1 MAATKMCDFQLYSGI
16 PRAMQP
22 AEKHATEGPRPGDVV
37 ITKQAGRFFL
47 RVMPHPHRLSFAE
60 FDRAVRIARQWAAAT
75 SSGIWQTTGN
85 GTYESVRSGTTAE
98 DRS

>member
-1 MAATKMCDFQLYSGI
+1 ML
-16 PRAMQP
+16 P
-22 AEKHATEGPRPGDVV
+22 AEKRAVEGPRPGDVV

-60 FDRAVRIARQWAAAT
+60 FEKAARIATQWSAAT
-75 SSGIWQTTGN
+75 NCGIWQTSGD
-85 GTYESVRSGTTAE
+85 GVFEAVRSPQVIAE

>member
-1 MAATKMCDFQLYSGI
+1 
-16 PRAMQP
+16 MQP
-22 AEKHATEGPRPGDVV
+22 AEKHRIEGPRPGDVV

-47 RVMPHPHRLSFAE
+47 RVVPHPDRLSFAE
-60 FDRAVRIARQWAAAT
+60 FDKALRIARQWATAT

-85 GTYESVRSGTTAE
+85 GLYEVVRSGATAE